1 MNATTHRAI
10 EHRLTHPTTGLGE
23 LREDHEGI
31 APVEQSPV
39 TATVYVVTIT
49 IVGAALTFTAAIDC
63 LGD

>member
-39 TATVYVVTIT
+39 TAVYAVTIT
-49 IVGAALTFTAAIDC
+49 IVIAAVTITAAVDC